1 MNARAIPV
9 IFTLI
14 LVFTA
19 GAWAQGLP
27 TAKPE
32 QVGLSSERLDRIT
45 QTIRADVEKGR
56 LPGAVVLIARKGR
69 VAYFEA
75 IGFRDKAASAPL
87 QKDAIFRIYSMT
99 KPFTSVAIMMLV
111 EEGRIQLSDPVSK
124 YLVQLTKLQVGV
136 EKPDAA
142 TGTPTLSFVPAD
154 REMTIQDLLRHTSG
168 LTYGV
173 FGKSP
178 VKDLYTKGGA
188 DANDHT
194 NTELVDKLAKLP
206 LHYQPATT
214 WEYSRSTDVL
224 GRVVEVVA
232 GTTLARF
239 LEERIF
245 QPLKM
250 ADSGFWVPA
259 PKHGRI
265 AEPLAADPDTGQ
277 PVKLRD
283 VTAPPKYESGGGGG
297 VSTALDYARFSQML
311 LNRGHFDGARLL
323 GRKTVELMTADHL
336 GEIKFPRPGW
346 TFGLGFAVRKEL
358 GLASEPGSVGEYNWG
373 GLGGTFFWVDPKEEL
388 VGIWMAQGPG
398 QRTYY
403 RGVFKNLV
411 MQALV
416 E

>member
-1 MNARAIPV
+1 MHSRAIPLAL
-9 IFTLI
+9 TLI
-14 LVFTA
+14 LVLSA

-32 QVGLSSERLDRIT
+32 NVGLSSERLDRVA
-45 QTIRADVEKGR
+45 QTIRADIEKGR

-75 IGFRDKAASAPL
+75 FGFRDKAAGAPMG
-87 QKDAIFRIYSMT
+87 KDAIFRIYSMT
-99 KPFTSVAIMMLV
+99 KPFTSVAVMMLV
-111 EEGRIQLSDPVSK
+111 EEGRIQLTDPVSK
-124 YLVQLTKLQVGV
+124 YLPQLTKLQVGV

-142 TGTPTLSFVPAD
+142 GTPTLSLVPSERD
-154 REMTIQDLLRHTSG
+154 MTIQDLLRHTSG

-173 FGKSP
+173 FGKSA

-188 DANDHT
+188 DAGDHT
-194 NTELVDKLAKLP
+194 NAELVDKLAKLP
-206 LHYQPATT
+206 LHYQPGTT

-224 GRVVEVVA
+224 GRVVEVVS
-232 GTTLARF
+232 GTTLGRF

-245 QPLKM
+245 QPLRM
-250 ADSGFWVPA
+250 PDSSFWVPQ

-265 AEPLAADPDTGQ
+265 AEPLPADPDTGK
-277 PVKLRD
+277 PVKLLN
-283 VTAPPKYESGGGGG
+283 VTQPPRYEAGGQGA
-297 VSTALDYARFSQML
+297 VAATMDYARFSQML
-311 LNRGHFDGARLL
+311 LDRGRLDGVRLL
-323 GRKTVELMTADHL
+323 SRKSVEFMTADQL

-346 TFGLGFAVRKEL
+346 TFGLGFGVRKET
-358 GLASEPGSVGEYNWG
+358 GLAGEPGSIGEYNWG
-373 GLGGTFFWVDPKEEL
+373 GFGGTFFWVDPKEEL
-388 VGIWMAQGPG
+388 VVVWMAQGPG

-403 RGVFKNLV
+403 RGVLKNLV

>member
-1 MNARAIPV
+1 MKTRA
-9 IFTLI
+9 TLLM
-14 LVFTA
+14 LVLVLVVTV
-19 GAWAQGLP
+19 GAWAQNLP

-56 LPGAVVLIARKGR
+56 LPGAVVLVARKGR

-75 IGFRDKAASAPL
+75 VGFRDKAAGAPMS
-87 QKDAIFRIYSMT
+87 KDAIFRIYSMT
-99 KPFTSVAIMMLV
+99 KPFTSVAVMMLV
-111 EEGRIQLSDPVSK
+111 EEGRIQLTDPVSK
-124 YLVQLTKLQVGV
+124 YLPQLTKLQVGI
-136 EKPDAA
+136 EKPDA

-154 REMTIQDLLRHTSG
+154 RDMTIQDLLRHTSG

-173 FGKSP
+173 FGKSL

-188 DANDHT
+188 DSGDHT
-194 NTELVDKLAKLP
+194 NAELVDKLAKLP
-206 LHYQPATT
+206 LHYQPGTT

-224 GRVVEVVA
+224 GRVVEVVSGA
-232 GTTLARF
+232 TLGRF

-245 QPLKM
+245 QRLRMP
-250 ADSGFWVPA
+250 DSGFWVPQ

-265 AEPLAADPDTGQ
+265 AEPLATDPDTGK

-283 VTAPPKYESGGGGG
+283 VTAAPKFESGGGGG
-297 VSTALDYARFSQML
+297 VSTALDYASFSQML
-311 LNRGHFDGARLL
+311 LNRGQLNGARLL
-323 GRKTVELMTADHL
+323 GRKTVEFMTTDQL
-336 GEIKFPRPGW
+336 GDIKFPRPGW
-346 TFGLGFAVRKEL
+346 TFGLGFAVRKEI
-358 GLASEPGSVGEYNWG
+358 GLAGEPGSVGEYNWG
-373 GLGGTFFWVDPKEEL
+373 GLGGTFFWIDPKEEL
-388 VGIWMAQGPG
+388 LAIWMAQGPG
-398 QRTYY
+398 QRTHY